1 MFLSDVSVRR
11 PVLAIVLSLLLVVL
25 GVMSFLRLPLRE
37 VPNIDPPI
45 VSVDVNYRGASA
57 AVVETRVT
65 QVLEDAVQGIAGIDT
80 VASRSSNGRS
90 DVTITFLL
98 SRDMEAAANDVRDAI
113 SRVVDNLPLEAD
125 PPDVAKVEGDADV
138 ILWLNLTSTQ
148 MDTLQLTDYAE
159 RFVVDRLSTIDGVAR
174 VRVGGGLRY
183 AMRIWLDRE
192 ALAARGLTVSDV
204 SDALRRENVEL
215 PAGRLEGTQRDFTLR
230 ISRSYLEESDF
241 RELVIGR
248 SADNVLVRLADV
260 ARVELG
266 AEETRTY
273 YRGNG
278 QPQVGLGIVKQSTAN
293 TIDVVRGVKQAA
305 ERIAETLPEGTT
317 ILVAVDTSEFIESAI
332 AEVYFTLAVALALV
346 IGVIFAFLGSARAAL
361 IPAVTVPICLIASFT
376 ALYALG
382 FSINLLTL
390 LALVL
395 SIGLVV
401 DDAIVVLENCQR
413 RVDLGEP
420 RLLAAWRGARQVG
433 FAVIATTA
441 VLVAVFVP
449 IAFMEGNLGRLFSE
463 LAVAIAAAVVVS
475 SVVALSLTP
484 ALCAWLLTP
493 EESHSGWAH
502 KVDQYTRRLGA
513 SYARALNWTIN
524 KITLMA
530 MVLVLAAGGIW
541 GLLKLVPTEL
551 APAEDRGVF
560 FVVLNGPEGAGFDYT
575 LGQMEQVETV
585 LLRLVSEGVIRR
597 VITRAPRGWGG
608 ASEDTHTGQVVAIM
622 RPWDERES
630 TTVEAMEQVRRELGE
645 LPGMSA
651 FAQARQGLVRSFG
664 PPVQFVLLG
673 PDYESLMSWRDTLIE
688 RLSENPNL
696 VSLDSDYKET
706 RPQLRVEIDRL
717 RAADLGVSTQEIGST
732 METMFGS
739 RRVTTFQRGGEEY
752 EVMLQARAED
762 RADPSDLN
770 NLYVRSSNGQLI
782 PLASLVS
789 LRELAEPSTF
799 NRYNR
804 LRAITISAQL
814 VPGYPLG
821 EALDYVENVARDVLP
836 TEAGWDYKGESREF
850 KISGSAAWVSFAL
863 ALLVVYLVLAA
874 QFESFI
880 HPFVI
885 MLTVP
890 LAVFGA
896 LLGLW
901 LAGSSLNLYS
911 QIGIVMLIGLAA
923 KNGILIVEFAN
934 QLRDAGRTIHDAV
947 IEAASIR
954 LRPIIMTSV
963 STVIGAL
970 PLVLGTGAGAASRF
984 TIGVVIMAGVTL
996 ATLLTLFVVPTFYA
1010 LLAPYTRSPDALS
1023 KQLENDR
1030 TAHPSGEEV
1039 MA

>member
-1 MFLSDVSVRR
+1 MFLSDISVRR

-25 GVMSFLRLPLRE
+25 GIMSFLRLPLRE

-80 VASRSSNGRS
+80 VQSRSSNGRA
-90 DVTITFLL
+90 DVTITFAL

-138 ILWLNLTSTQ
+138 ILWLNLTSNQ

-192 ALAARGLTVSDV
+192 ALAARRLTVSDV

-230 ISRSYLEESDF
+230 ISRSYLEERDF

-248 SADNVLVRLADV
+248 SDDNVLIRLADV

-346 IGVIFAFLGSARAAL
+346 IGVIYAFLGSARAAL

-475 SVVALSLTP
+475 SIVALSLTP

-502 KVDQYTRRLGA
+502 KVDQYTGRLGA
-513 SYARALNWTIN
+513 AYARALGWTIN
-524 KITLMA
+524 KVALMA
-530 MVLVLAAGGIW
+530 VVLVVAAGGIW

-560 FVVLNGPEGAGFDYT
+560 FVILNGPEGAGFDYT
-575 LGQMEQVETV
+575 LQQMEQVESV
-585 LLRLVSEGVIRR
+585 LLRLVRDGVIRR

-608 ASEDTHTGQVVAIM
+608 ASEDTHTGQAVAIM

-630 TTVEAMEQVRRELGE
+630 TTVQAMETVRHELGA
-645 LPGMSA
+645 LPGMSVS
-651 FAQARQGLVRSFG
+651 AQARQGLVRSFG

-706 RPQLRVEIDRL
+706 RPQMRVEIDRL

-732 METMFGS
+732 LETMFGS

-752 EVMLQARAED
+752 EVMLQARAEN

-770 NLYVRSSNGQLI
+770 NLYVRGSTGQLI

-789 LRELAEPSTF
+789 LRELAEPSAF

-804 LRAITISAQL
+804 LRAITVSAQL

-821 EALDYVENVARDVLP
+821 EALDYIEDVARDVLP

-901 LAGSSLNLYS
+901 VAGSSLNLYS

-934 QLRDAGRTIHDAV
+934 QLRDAGRTVHAAV

-970 PLVLGTGAGAASRF
+970 PLVLGTGAGSASRF

-1023 KQLENDR
+1023 KQLESDR